1 MFNFIKEITDL
12 AGLNEEKILL
22 GYKYVNLLG
31 EAVYVQGYKDVLN
44 ITSEE
49 IILKLK
55 DGELKIEGEDLNI
68 RDLNAGSITINGK
81 IKSITEV

>member
-1 MFNFIKEITDL
+1 M
-12 AGLNEEKILL
+12 
-22 GYKYVNLLG
+22 
-31 EAVYVQGYKDVLN
+31 QGYKDVLN